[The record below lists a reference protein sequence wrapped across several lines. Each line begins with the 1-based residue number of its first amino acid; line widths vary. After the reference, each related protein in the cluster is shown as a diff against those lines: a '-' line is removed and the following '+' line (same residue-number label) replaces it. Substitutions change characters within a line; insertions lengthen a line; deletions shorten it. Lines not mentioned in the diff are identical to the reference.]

1 MSGEAKYPDHA
12 TRLQVR
18 QVTHLAEAINSYE
31 LVHPDGEDLPPFE
44 AGAHVDFFFR
54 DGSVRQ
60 FSLCND
66 PAERHRYLIAV
77 LKETNGRGGSEAL
90 HERVHPQRQVYVGN
104 PRNNFPLHEEAKR
117 HLLLAGGIGVTPMMG
132 MIARLQT
139 LGAEFS
145 MHYCAKSP
153 RHAAFRGEMASLV
166 DDGRVR
172 FHYDGGD
179 PRRGLDIESLLMA
192 PEPETHLYYCGPPG
206 FMEAVAKFSSHWP
219 DGTVHFE
226 FFSAAAS
233 PKSKLIEQELELV
246 AGGTVEIGFQVQI
259 ASTGAVYSVP
269 NDKSIVQVLG
279 ENGIEIEVSCQSGL
293 CGTCVTGYLDGEVD
307 HQDLIL
313 DKDQQ
318 EESFTP
324 CCSRSKSKMLVI
336 DL

>member
-1 MSGEAKYPDHA
+1 
-12 TRLQVR
+12 
-18 QVTHLAEAINSYE
+18 
-31 LVHPDGEDLPPFE
+31 
-44 AGAHVDFFFR
+44 
-54 DGSVRQ
+54 
-60 FSLCND
+60 
-66 PAERHRYLIAV
+66 
-77 LKETNGRGGSEAL
+77 
-90 HERVHPQRQVYVGN
+90 
-104 PRNNFPLHEEAKR
+104 
-117 HLLLAGGIGVTPMMG
+117 
-132 MIARLQT
+132 
-139 LGAEFS
+139 
-145 MHYCAKSP
+145 
-153 RHAAFRGEMASLV
+153 MASLV

-192 PEPETHLYYCGPPG
+192 PEPGTHLYYCGPPG